1 MALIFSQSVLREPS
15 QQEGMSSCHIHEK
28 INNSSCLLD
37 LLKFPLYLHTCMTQM
52 YDYLEAKMIKL
63 ILHFLKT
70 HLRRILVTISSAP
83 VIFLCILIAW
93 GNSGTGAQRCINAQ
107 GEVVPVRHPTPALL
121 KHGRHCPGGRMG
133 GRDCPW
139 KTS

>member
-15 QQEGMSSCHIHEK
+15 QQEGISWCHIHEK
-28 INNSSCLLD
+28 INNSSCLVD
-37 LLKFPLYLHTCMTQM
+37 LFKFPLYLHTRMAQM

-70 HLRRILVTISSAP
+70 HLRHILVTISSTP

-93 GNSGTGAQRCINAQ
+93 GNPGTGAQRCINAQ
-107 GEVVPVRHPTPALL
+107 GEVVPIRHSTPALL
-121 KHGRHCPGGRMG
+121 KHGRHRCSGRMG